1 MQTEPDYTVTRR
13 ASGIPLVTINA
24 AELDLYRDIAGLK
37 QDLAAL
43 AKEKPRAI
51 EIDLGRVDYI
61 DSAGLGALCA
71 ARRFL
76 VGENAEA
83 ELRVLRPREAMAEL
97 LRVTRLSQILTIVE
111 GGRSDAAGV
120 QPQPGAVG

>member
-1 MQTEPDYTVTRR
+1 MQTEPEYTVTRR
-13 ASGIPLVTINA
+13 ASGVPLVTINV
-24 AELDLYRDIAGLK
+24 AELDLYRDIAALK

-43 AKEKPRAI
+43 AREKPRAI
-51 EIDLGRVDYI
+51 EIDLSRVSYI

-76 VGENAEA
+76 VEGNAGA

-97 LRVTRLSQILTIVE
+97 LRVTRLSRILTVVE
-111 GGRSDAAGV
+111 ES
-120 QPQPGAVG
+120 